1 MRQHA
6 VRFAATSA
14 LGIVLAVALTGMVN
28 WVGTRHWWR
37 GDWTSAHIYSLSEKS
52 EHILADLQEEIRVV
66 VFMTPQS
73 PLYEQVRELLD
84 RYAAASSKVKVEYI
98 DPDREPLKTRQLAEQ
113 FGISLANTVVFSYGE
128 RSKYVTSDQMAD
140 YDYSG
145 MQMGGAPNLKAFK
158 GEEQFTAAILSLV
171 APRVP
176 KLFFVTGHGEATP
189 DSGAGRE
196 RGLTVLGEALRRE
209 NMTVAETSLLSGKLP
224 DDADALAII
233 GPTKAFTDQEVALLG
248 AYLDRG
254 GRLLVA
260 LDPLIEPDGTMR
272 ATRLEPMLAAHGAEV
287 QNNLVVDPSRRLASS
302 DLSVVYLDSFTP
314 HPVTQGL
321 PGVAVLFPVTRSI
334 APTTG
339 PGFTARRL
347 VETTADGWGE
357 VDLGKLLHGEPVA
370 KGDQDVAGPVA
381 VAVAV
386 ESGSGAAPEGAGV
399 DEDSPNPEV
408 KDASGNGMRMVV
420 LGDSDFLVDGIVP
433 NLGNLTLALN
443 SFNWLVKREEALGI
457 PPRAVEQVSLLLSQQ
472 QLTVIFLLTVV
483 AMPGAAIVAGI
494 LVWRRR
500 RH

>member
-6 VRFAATSA
+6 VRFAATSSA
-14 LGIVLAVALTGMVN
+14 AILLAAALTVMVN
-28 WVGTRHWWR
+28 WVGARHWKR
-37 GDWTSAHIYSLSEKS
+37 GDWTSTQIYSLSEKS
-52 EHILADLQEEIRVV
+52 ERILAGLQEEIRVV

-73 PLYEQVRELLD
+73 ALYEQVRELLD
-84 RYAAASSKVKVEYI
+84 RYAGASSKLKVEYI

-145 MQMGGAPNLKAFK
+145 MQFGGAPNLKSFK

-176 KLFFVTGHGEATP
+176 KVYFVTGHGEATP
-189 DSGAGRE
+189 ETTAGRE
-196 RGLTVLGEALRRE
+196 RSLASLGEALRRE
-209 NMTVAETSLLSGKLP
+209 NMTVAETSLLSGKVP

-233 GPTKAFTDQEVALLG
+233 GPTKGFAEQEVTLLA

-260 LDPLIEPDGTMR
+260 LDPLIDPAGSMR
-272 ATRLEPMLAAHGAEV
+272 KTGLEPMLAAHGVEI
-287 QNNLVVDPSRRLASS
+287 QDDLVVDPSRRLSNS
-302 DLSVVYLDSFTP
+302 DLSVVYLDQFTS

-321 PGVAVLFPVTRSI
+321 EGVAVLFPVTRSV
-334 APTTG
+334 APTNG
-339 PGFTARRL
+339 QGFTSRRL

-357 VDLGKLLHGEPVA
+357 TDLGKLLRGEAVE
-370 KGDQDVAGPVA
+370 KGATDVAGPVA

-386 ESGSGAAPEGAGV
+386 ESGSVPGPDGEEGEESPKPEAK
-399 DEDSPNPEV
+399 S
-408 KDASGNGMRMVV
+408 AGNGMRMVV
-420 LGDSDFLVDGIVP
+420 LGDSDFLVDGIVA

-457 PPRAVEQVSLLLSQQ
+457 PPRTVEQVSLYLNQR
-472 QLTVIFLLTVV
+472 QLTMIFLITVV